1 MRTITLF
8 RSHLRHKGF
17 TKTKVVSGRYVAG
30 TSALVFLLLL
40 SPVLP
45 AGAAAI
51 ITEYPLVTQDA
62 NSANMTLGPDGAMWF
77 SELGAGKIG
86 RVASDGTVT
95 EYPLADANSQPRGI
109 TAGPDGALWFAQTS
123 AIGRITTSGAV
134 TEYPLPS
141 GPVGAQDIVAGP
153 DGALWFTQWA
163 TYKIGRITTSGT
175 ITEYPMPTS
184 FANATEARDITVG
197 PDGALWYAVYGR
209 GSIGRMTTSGV
220 ATEFTP
226 SDPSLQSPYAITAGS
241 DGAIWFTSQNN
252 GHIGRVT
259 TAGAFTSYASDATN
273 QVSAIVSGNDGA
285 LWFTDTVGNRI
296 GRMTTSG
303 VASSYTIPTA
313 HTSPYGIA
321 KAANGDIW
329 FTEYFGNNVGKLH
342 ISTPPVAPT
351 GLTAASPT
359 NQSPA
364 LSWSAVANATSYNV
378 YRDGSLNGSTTST
391 TYTDA
396 TAAEGTHSYS
406 VTAVNADGESSPS
419 NTVNVL
425 LDKTAPVVTVTPV
438 AGSTLSGTVTFNI
451 TVSDNNPLDP
461 SKNKSIWV
469 YMYNTAAGQKSWGA
483 KVDLSS
489 GSGTFTIDTTKLN
502 NGNANLDVGKLYD
515 AAGNPS
521 GTGDTYFKNYT
532 INN

>member
-8 RSHLRHKGF
+8 RNHSRHKELAKSRF
-17 TKTKVVSGRYVAG
+17 ASGRYVAG
-30 TSALVFLLLL
+30 ISALVFLLSLA
-40 SPVLP
+40 SVFP
-45 AGAAAI
+45 AAAAAS
-51 ITEYPLVTQDA
+51 ITEYPLTTSDA
-62 NSANMTLGPDGAMWF
+62 NAANMTLGPDGAMWF

-86 RVASDGTVT
+86 RVAADGTVT
-95 EYPLADANSQPRGI
+95 EYSLADPNSQPRGI
-109 TAGPDGALWFAQTS
+109 TTGPDGALWFAQVST
-123 AIGRITTSGAV
+123 IGRITTSGV
-134 TEYPLPS
+134 ITEYPLPS
-141 GPVGAQDIVAGP
+141 GPVSAQDIVAGP
-153 DGALWFTQWA
+153 DGALWFTEWS
-163 TYKIGRITTSGT
+163 TYKLGRITTSGT
-175 ITEYPMPTS
+175 ITEYPMPTQ

-226 SDPSLQSPYAITAGS
+226 SDPNLQSPYAITAGP
-241 DGAIWFTSQNN
+241 DGALWFTSQNN
-252 GHIGRVT
+252 GHIGRLT
-259 TAGAFTSYASDATN
+259 TAGDFTSYASEAPN

-285 LWFTDTVGNRI
+285 LWFTDTVNNRI

-303 VASSYTIPTA
+303 TASSYTIPTA

-321 KAANGDIW
+321 LAANGDMW

-342 ISTPPVAPT
+342 ISTPPSAPT
-351 GLTAASPT
+351 NLAAASPT
-359 NQSPA
+359 KQSPA
-364 LSWSAVANATSYNV
+364 LSWSAVASATSYNV
-378 YRDGSLNGSTTST
+378 YRDGSLLGGTTST
-391 TYTDA
+391 TYTDN

-419 NTVNVL
+419 NSINVV

-438 AGSTLSGTVTFNI
+438 AGSTLTGTVSFSI
-451 TVSDNNPLDP
+451 TVSDNNPLDS

-521 GTGDTYFKNYT
+521 GTGDTYFRNYT

>member
-8 RSHLRHKGF
+8 RNHLRHKGPLKSRF
-17 TKTKVVSGRYVAG
+17 VSARHMVGISTLIFV
-30 TSALVFLLLL
+30 L
-40 SPVLP
+40 SLSSTLP
-45 AGAAAI
+45 AGAVASF
-51 ITEYPLVTQDA
+51 TEYPLATADA
-62 NSANMTLGPDGAMWF
+62 NPANMTLGPDGALWF

-86 RVASDGTVT
+86 RVASNGTVT
-95 EYPLADANSQPRGI
+95 EYALADPNSQPRGI
-109 TAGPDGALWFAQTS
+109 TTGPDGALWFAQVNT
-123 AIGRITTSGAV
+123 IGRITTSGAI

-141 GPVGAQDIVAGP
+141 GFVSAQDIVAGP
-153 DGALWFTQWA
+153 DGALWFTQWSS
-163 TYKIGRITTSGT
+163 YKLGRITTSGVV
-175 ITEYPMPTS
+175 TEYPMPTS
-184 FANATEARDITVG
+184 FGNATEARDITVG

-226 SDPSLQSPYAITAGS
+226 SDPNLQNPYAITTGP
-241 DGAIWFTSQNN
+241 DGALWFTNQNN
-252 GHIGRVT
+252 GHIGRLT
-259 TAGAFTSYASDATN
+259 TTGSFTSYASDAPN

-285 LWFTDTVGNRI
+285 LWFTDTVNNRI
-296 GRMTTSG
+296 GRMTVSG
-303 VASSYTIPTA
+303 TATSYTIPTA

-321 KAANGDIW
+321 TAANGDLW

-342 ISTPPVAPT
+342 ISTLPVAPSN
-351 GLTAASPT
+351 LAAVSPT
-359 NQSPA
+359 KQSPV

-378 YRDGSLNGSTTST
+378 YRDGSLLSNTTST
-391 TYTDA
+391 TYTDDTA
-396 TAAEGTHSYS
+396 TEGTHAYS

-419 NTVNVL
+419 NSVNVL

-438 AGSTLSGTVTFNI
+438 AGSTLTGTVSFTI
-451 TVSDNNPLDP
+451 TVSDNNPLDS
-461 SKNKSIWV
+461 SKSKSIWV

-489 GSGTFTIDTTKLN
+489 GSGIFTIDTTKLN

-521 GTGDTYFKNYT
+521 GTGDTYFRNYT